1 MKPETTRQACDE
13 HDLVQLLNWEL
24 AAYERCNGTRFTSI
38 KAYVSLEQSPSIK
51 SVAGPDPSGCNWRD
65 ARLKSDHS
73 LDRRERRIVRRVI
86 TQTRREFNLS

>member
-1 MKPETTRQACDE
+1 MKKQAIHQALNQ

-24 AAYERCNGTRFTSI
+24 AAYDKCDGTRFTSI
-38 KAYVSLEQSPSIK
+38 KSIS
-51 SVAGPDPSGCNWRD
+51 SVDPSGCNWSY

-86 TQTRREFNLS
+86 EQTRREFNLD